1 MNILLVAATK
11 EEIDTELFKN
21 YSILISGIGIAN
33 SCIKLTKTL
42 VQEKY
47 DLVINMGIAGSFNQN
62 IKIGE
67 VVEVIE
73 DTFSEIGFEADKN
86 FQIFSQDI
94 IKSNYTNSQK
104 TKLKKAKSITV
115 NTVHGNTNSIK
126 KIIERL
132 NPDIETMEGASIF
145 KVCQELNIAC
155 LQIRSIS
162 NKVEKRNKKK
172 WNIPLAIKN
181 LNQTVS
187 EIIISL

>member
-11 EEIDTELFKN
+11 EEIDTKLFKN

-42 VQEKY
+42 IKEKY
-47 DLVINMGIAGSFNQN
+47 DLVINMGIAGSFNHN

-73 DTFSEIGFEADKN
+73 DTFSEIGFESNED
-86 FQIFSQDI
+86 FEMFSQGL
-94 IKSNYTNSQK
+94 IKSIYSNTQK
-104 TKLKKAKSITV
+104 TKLKKVKSITV
-115 NTVHGNTNSIK
+115 NTVHGNTKSIK

-132 NPDIETMEGASIF
+132 NPDIESMEGASIF
-145 KVCQELNIAC
+145 QVCHEFNVPC

-172 WNIPLAIKN
+172 WDIPLAINN

-187 EIIISL
+187 EIITSL